1 MTRPADWRQR
11 ERARDPDRSFIVQA
25 PAGSGKTELL
35 TQRMLGLLARV
46 ENPEEVV
53 AITFTRKAAA
63 EMAQRLL
70 ERLEAARH
78 AASEPLEPHLRLS
91 RELAQAALANDAE
104 RGWNLLEQPSRLRIR
119 TIDSLCAELA
129 RQLPVLSGLGGG
141 QQVTEDAAPLYLQ
154 AATRT
159 MAAIEDD
166 DDPLQADVARL
177 LDRYDNRYDHLV
189 ELLTSMLA
197 SRDQWRRYL
206 LELRQGDGFDR
217 ASLEATLRYLV
228 NSELDTARAAM
239 PDAALAELPGLLRYA
254 LSNEPADA
262 SEVTALLDACV
273 HDGALDL
280 PADADALP
288 HWLTLIRRLLT
299 ADGKKWRAGADAK
312 AGFPPP
318 SKARGEEKARRQYWK
333 DAFGALLDTL
343 RDDDRLREQLA
354 GVLRLP
360 RPDYEDEAWASL
372 ESMMRILLRSHAEWE
387 IVMAES
393 GLADF
398 GEIADRAIRALGE
411 PERPS
416 NLALRLDYRISHL
429 LVDEFQ
435 DTSHSQIMLLERL
448 TEGWTEGDGRTLF
461 LVGDPMQSI
470 YRFRKAEVS
479 LFIRAFAGRL
489 FEQLRL
495 EPLRLEVNF
504 RSNRPLVDWVNHV
517 FPTVMPRSDDP
528 VKGAV
533 RYSPATV
540 RPNADDGGTVGIAL
554 RALRDDQAEAEQVV
568 ELLRHRDPAVKTAIL
583 VRARS
588 HAAAILQRLDRLK
601 QADPRFRYRA
611 VDFNPLAETPL
622 VRDLVSL
629 TLALQ
634 QPADRLAWLSVL
646 RTPFVGLDLAD
657 VDRLVGG
664 DAEALIEDRLAAS
677 ADGSAATLS
686 ADGRARLERAAPVLL
701 RFARLRGR
709 APIRTVVETC
719 WQHLGGPAC
728 IDNAS
733 ELDDAET
740 CLALLEKL
748 EREDLPIDRETLA
761 THLANLYAEPD
772 AQAGDGLQ
780 VMTIYAAKGLE
791 FDTVI
796 LPGINRDTGGDGPR
810 LMHWFELADIDR
822 IVLSPMRNVAE
833 KAAQKRSGDLI
844 QFISG
849 VERERQKLENGRL
862 LYVAATRAIREL
874 HLLGALQPST
884 KGELRPG
891 AATLLGELWPAIAE
905 EESPGLLARWSDA
918 GETDGAPAAAT
929 TEPLPQLYRRLPA
942 TWAPPPMP
950 AGVAVPEAAASVPRE
965 PIEFSWAGENARL
978 AGELV
983 HRVLQRIAETGLDS
997 WVEAGGFARHRD
1009 WCERQLREVGISGRE
1024 AQPVVAR
1031 VERAVTRCVASVE
1044 GRWVLS
1050 AHAEAGCEVALT
1062 ALLDGR
1068 LYNLVLDR
1076 TFIADD
1082 VRWIID
1088 YKTST
1093 HSGGDLAGFL
1103 ESEKSRY
1110 RGQLERYR
1118 AALALTETRPIR
1130 TALYFP
1136 LLDKLVT
1143 LDEPEAPLSA

>member
-1 MTRPADWRQR
+1 MTRPADWQAR
-11 ERARDPDRSFIVQA
+11 ERARDPQRSFIVQA

-46 ENPEEVV
+46 EHPEEVV

-78 AASEPLEPHLRLS
+78 AAPADLAPHLQLS

-104 RGWNLLEQPSRLRIR
+104 RGWNLLDQPSRLRIR

-154 AATRT
+154 AATRA
-159 MAAIEDD
+159 MAAIEQDG
-166 DDPLQADVARL
+166 DPLQADVARL

-189 ELLTSMLA
+189 GLLTSMLA
-197 SRDQWRRYL
+197 SRDQWRHYL
-206 LELRQGDGFDR
+206 LELSDGDGFDR
-217 ASLEATLRYLV
+217 ATLEATLRYLV
-228 NSELDTARAAM
+228 NSELDAARAAL
-239 PDAALAELPGLLRYA
+239 PDAALAELPRLLRYA
-254 LSNEPADA
+254 LDNDPEDA
-262 SEVTALLDACV
+262 GAVSALLEACA
-273 HDGALDL
+273 GGGERALDL
-280 PADADALP
+280 PADADALA
-288 HWLTLIRRLLT
+288 HWVTLIRRLLT
-299 ADGKKWRAGADAK
+299 ADGRKWRAGADAK

-318 SKARGEEKARRQYWK
+318 SKAKGEEKARRQFWK
-333 DAFGALLDTL
+333 DAFGAVLDTL
-343 RDDDRLREQLA
+343 RGDDALRERLA

-372 ESMMRILLRSHAEWE
+372 ESMMRILLRSLQEWE
-387 IVMAES
+387 LVMAES

-398 GEIADRAIRALGE
+398 GEIADRAIHALGD

-416 NLALRLDYRISHL
+416 DLALRLDYRISHL

-448 TEGWTEGDGRTLF
+448 TAGWTEGDGRTLF

-479 LFIRAFAGRL
+479 LFIRAFAGKL
-489 FEQLRL
+489 FRQLRL

-504 RSNRPLVDWVNHV
+504 RSNRPLVDWVNRV
-517 FPTVMPRSDDP
+517 FPTVMPRRDDP

-540 RPNADDGGTVGIAL
+540 RPNADDAGAVGISLQAW
-554 RALRDDQAEAEQVV
+554 RDDAAEAEQVV
-568 ELLRHRDPAVKTAIL
+568 ELLRRRDPAAKTAIL

-588 HAAAILQRLDRLK
+588 HATTILQRLDRLK
-601 QADPRFRYRA
+601 QAEPRFRYRA

-646 RTPFVGLDLAD
+646 RAPFVGLDLAD
-657 VDRLVGG
+657 IDRLVGG
-664 DAEALIEDRLAAS
+664 DAETLIAERLAAP
-677 ADGSAATLS
+677 AAGLS
-686 ADGRARLERAAPVLL
+686 ADGRARLERTAPILL
-701 RFARLRGR
+701 RFAGLRGR
-709 APIRTVVETC
+709 APIRTVVEAC

-761 THLANLYAEPD
+761 VHLADLYAEPD

-780 VMTIYAAKGLE
+780 VMTVYAAKGLE

-796 LPGINRDTGGDGPR
+796 VPGINRDTGGDASR
-810 LMHWFELADIDR
+810 LMHWFELADVEQ

-833 KAAQKRSGDLI
+833 KAAQRRSGDLI

-862 LYVAATRAIREL
+862 LYVAATRAIHSL
-874 HLLGALQPST
+874 HLLGAVQPNAQ
-884 KGELRPG
+884 GELRPG

-905 EESPGLLARWSDA
+905 DETPGLLARWAEA
-918 GETDGAPAAAT
+918 GESADAAAT
-929 TEPLPQLYRRLPA
+929 AAVTPLPQLYRRLPA
-942 TWAPPPMP
+942 RWAPPPMP
-950 AGVAVPEAAASVPRE
+950 AGVATPQPAAAEPRE

-983 HRVLQRIAETGLDS
+983 HRVLQRIAERGLES
-997 WVEAGGFARHRD
+997 WTAAGGFAAHAD
-1009 WCERQLREVGISGRE
+1009 WCRRQLREVGVSGR
-1024 AQPVVAR
+1024 AAGPVVAR
-1031 VERAVTRCVASVE
+1031 VEQAVTRCVASAD
-1044 GRWVLS
+1044 GRWLL
-1050 AHAEAGCEVALT
+1050 ADHAEAGCEVALT

-1068 LYNLVLDR
+1068 PCNLVLDR
-1076 TFIADD
+1076 TFVADG

-1093 HSGGDLAGFL
+1093 HTGGDLAGFL

-1118 AALALTETRPIR
+1118 TALALTERRPIR

-1136 LLDKLVT
+1136 LLDRLVT
-1143 LDEPEAPLSA
+1143 LDEPETPASA

>member
-1 MTRPADWRQR
+1 MSRPTDWRQR
-11 ERARDPDRSFIVQA
+11 ERARDPGRSFIVQA

-70 ERLEAARH
+70 ERLDAARRP
-78 AASEPLEPHLRLS
+78 ASGPLEPHLQLS
-91 RELAQAALANDAE
+91 RELAQAVLANDAE
-104 RGWNLLEQPSRLRIR
+104 RGWNLLDQPSRLRIR

-141 QQVTEDAAPLYLQ
+141 QQITEDPTALYQQ

-177 LDRYDNRYDHLV
+177 LDRYDNRYDHLAG
-189 ELLTSMLA
+189 LLTSMLA
-197 SRDQWRRYL
+197 SRDQWRHHL
-206 LELRQGDGFDR
+206 LDLRAGDGFNR
-217 ASLEATLRYLV
+217 AALEATLRYLV
-228 NSELDTARAAM
+228 ESELAAAR
-239 PDAALAELPGLLRYA
+239 DAFPEESLAELPGLLRYA
-254 LSNEPADA
+254 LSNDPEDRA
-262 SEVTALLDACV
+262 EVTALLDACGG
-273 HDGALDL
+273 HDTGTLAL

-288 HWLTLIRRLLT
+288 HWVTLIRRLLT
-299 ADGKKWRAGADAK
+299 ANGAKWRASADAK
-312 AGFPPP
+312 AGFPAP
-318 SKARGEEKARRQYWK
+318 SGAKGEEKERRQYWK
-333 DAFGALLDTL
+333 DGFRTLLDGL
-343 RDDDRLREQLA
+343 RSDDALRQCLA

-372 ESMMRILLRSHAEWE
+372 ESMMRILLRSYAEWE
-387 IVMAES
+387 LVMAES
-393 GLADF
+393 GQADF
-398 GEIADRAIRALGE
+398 GEIADRAIRALGDE
-411 PERPS
+411 EKPS
-416 NLALRLDYRISHL
+416 DLALRLDYRIAHL

-435 DTSHSQIMLLERL
+435 DTSHSQILLLQRL
-448 TEGWTEGDGRTLF
+448 TAGWTEGDGRTLF

-479 LFIRAFAGRL
+479 LFIRAFEGRL
-489 FEQLRL
+489 FDQLRL

-504 RSNRPLVDWVNHV
+504 RSGRPLVDWVNRV
-517 FPTVMPRSDDP
+517 FPTVMPRRNDP

-540 RPNADDGGTVGIAL
+540 RPNATDAGAVGISLQAV
-554 RALRDDQAEAEQVV
+554 RDDETEAERVV
-568 ELLRHRDPAVKTAIL
+568 EILRHRDPDAKTAIL

-601 QADPRFRYRA
+601 HDDPGFRYRA

-622 VRDLVSL
+622 VQDLVSL

-646 RTPFVGLDLAD
+646 RAPFVGLELDD
-657 VDRLVGG
+657 IDRLAGG
-664 DAEALIEDRLAAS
+664 DAEGLIEDALGAE
-677 ADGSAATLS
+677 ATDLS
-686 ADGRARLERAAPVLL
+686 RDGRMRLERAAPMLL
-701 RFARLRGR
+701 EFARLRGR
-709 APIRTVVETC
+709 ASIRTVVESC
-719 WQHLGGPAC
+719 WQRLGGPAC
-728 IDNAS
+728 IDNDS

-740 CLALLEKL
+740 YFALLERL
-748 EREDLPIDRETLA
+748 ESEGLPADRETLA
-761 THLANLYAEPD
+761 GHLADLYAEPD
-772 AQAGDGLQ
+772 AQAGEGLQ

-796 LPGINRDTGGDGPR
+796 LPGINRDTGGDGSR
-810 LMHWFELADIDR
+810 LMHWFELADLDR

-862 LYVAATRAIREL
+862 LYVAATRAISEL
-874 HLLGALQPST
+874 HLLGALQPNA
-884 KGELRPG
+884 KGECKPG
-891 AATLLGELWPAIAE
+891 AATLLGELWPAVAE
-905 EESPGLLARWSDA
+905 DEEPGLLARWVEIVEAGDASDA
-918 GETDGAPAAAT
+918 PAT
-929 TEPLPQLYRRLPA
+929 TPLPQLYRRLPA
-942 TWAPPPMP
+942 DWAPPPIP
-950 AGVAVPEAAASVPRE
+950 AGVATPGVAGAETRE

-983 HRVLQRIAETGLDS
+983 HRVLQRIAEAGLENWTDT
-997 WVEAGGFARHRD
+997 GGFAAQTD
-1009 WCERQLREVGISGRE
+1009 WCHHQLREVGISGRD
-1024 AQPVVAR
+1024 AAPIVAR
-1031 VERAVTRCVASVE
+1031 VEQAVAGCVASAD
-1044 GRWVLS
+1044 GRWILS
-1050 AHAEAGCEVALT
+1050 PHAEASCEVALT

-1068 LYNLVLDR
+1068 PCNLVLDR
-1076 TFIADD
+1076 TFVSDG

-1088 YKTST
+1088 YKTSS
-1093 HSGGDLAGFL
+1093 HSGGDLEGFI
-1103 ESEKSRY
+1103 ESEKARY
-1110 RGQLERYR
+1110 RAQLERYR
-1118 AALALTETRPIR
+1118 EALALTENRPIR

-1136 LLDKLVT
+1136 LLDRLVT
-1143 LDEPEAPLSA
+1143 LDGPEKTASA

>member
-11 ERARDPDRSFIVQA
+11 ERARDPAQSFIVQA

-70 ERLEAARH
+70 ERLDAAGKP
-78 AASEPLEPHLRLS
+78 APETLEPHLQLS
-91 RELAQAALANDAE
+91 RELARAVLANDAE
-104 RGWNLLEQPSRLRIR
+104 RGWNLLDQPSRLRIR
-119 TIDSLCAELA
+119 TIDGLCADLA

-166 DDPLQADVARL
+166 DDPLRADVVRL

-197 SRDQWRRYL
+197 SRDQWRHHL
-206 LELRQGDGFDR
+206 LALRDGDHFDR
-217 ASLEATLRYLV
+217 ATLESTLGYLV
-228 NSELDTARAAM
+228 ESELAAARAAV
-239 PDAALAELPGLLRYA
+239 PEKALAELPDLLRYA
-254 LSNEPADA
+254 LSNAPQDA
-262 SEVTALLDACV
+262 AEVAALLEACGGPDTG
-273 HDGALDL
+273 HLAL
-280 PADADALP
+280 PANAAALP
-288 HWLTLIRRLLT
+288 HWVTLIRRLLT
-299 ADGKKWRAGADAK
+299 ADGARWRAGADAK

-318 SKARGEEKARRQYWK
+318 SKARGEEKERRQYWK
-333 DAFGALLDTL
+333 DAFGRLLDAL
-343 RDDDRLREQLA
+343 RDDEALRARLA

-360 RPDYEDEAWASL
+360 RPDYEDEAWDSL
-372 ESMMRILLRSHAEWE
+372 ESMMRILLRSCAEWE
-387 IVMAES
+387 LVMADS

-398 GEIADRAIRALGE
+398 SEIAGRAIRALGE
-411 PERPS
+411 EDRPS
-416 NLALRLDYRISHL
+416 DLALRLDYRITHL

-435 DTSHSQIMLLERL
+435 DTSHSQITLLKRL
-448 TEGWTEGDGRTLF
+448 TAGWTEGDGRTLF

-479 LFIRAFAGRL
+479 LFIRAFEGHL
-489 FEQLRL
+489 FDQLRL

-504 RSNRPLVDWVNHV
+504 RSARPIVDWVNRV
-517 FPTVMPRSDDP
+517 FPSVMPHANDP

-533 RYSPATV
+533 RYSPAAV
-540 RPNADDGGTVGIAL
+540 RPNGSDDGAVGISLQAE
-554 RALRDDQAEAEQVV
+554 RDDDAEAERVV
-568 ELLRHRDPAVKTAIL
+568 ELLRERDPNARTAIL

-588 HAAAILQRLDRLK
+588 HATAILQRLDRLK
-601 QADPRFRYRA
+601 HDEPAFRYRA

-646 RTPFVGLDLAD
+646 RAPFVGLDLD
-657 VDRLVGG
+657 DLDRLVGG
-664 DAEALIEDRLAAS
+664 DAEGLIEDALAGATDLSEGGRRRL
-677 ADGSAATLS
+677 D
-686 ADGRARLERAAPVLL
+686 RAAPVLL
-701 RFARLRGR
+701 ESAGLRGR
-709 APIRTVVETC
+709 APIRTVVESC
-719 WQHLGGPAC
+719 WQRLGGPAC

-740 CLALLEKL
+740 FLALLERL
-748 EREDLPIDRETLA
+748 EREALPVDRETLA
-761 THLANLYAEPD
+761 THLADLYAEPD
-772 AQAGDGLQ
+772 ALAGAGLQ

-796 LPGINRDTGGDGPR
+796 LPGINRDTGGDASR

-833 KAAQKRSGDLI
+833 KAAQRRSGDLI

-874 HLLGALQPST
+874 HLLGALQPNA
-884 KGELRPG
+884 KGECKPG
-891 AATLLGELWPAIAE
+891 AATLLGELWPAVAE
-905 EESPGLLARWSDA
+905 DQEPGLLADWAASGGA
-918 GETDGAPAAAT
+918 GEAGPAPTPA
-929 TEPLPQLYRRLPA
+929 PLPQRYRRLPA
-942 TWAPPPMP
+942 AWSPPPIP
-950 AGVAVPEAAASVPRE
+950 AGVTTPPAAAIEARE
-965 PIEFSWAGENARL
+965 PIEFSWAGENARH

-983 HRVLQRIAETGLDS
+983 HRLLQRIAETGLDS
-997 WVEAGGFARHRD
+997 WATRGGFGAHAD
-1009 WCERQLREVGISGRE
+1009 WCRRQLREAGITGRE
-1024 AQPVVAR
+1024 AEPVLKRVAQAVAR
-1031 VERAVTRCVASVE
+1031 CIDSAD
-1044 GRWVLS
+1044 GRWILS
-1050 AHAEAGCEVALT
+1050 PHAEAGCEVALT
-1062 ALLDGR
+1062 ALFDGQPA
-1068 LYNLVLDR
+1068 NLILDR
-1076 TFIADD
+1076 TFVVDG

-1093 HSGGDLAGFL
+1093 HAGGDLEGFL
-1103 ESEKSRY
+1103 ESEKARY

-1118 AALALTETRPIR
+1118 AALALTENRPIR

-1136 LLDKLVT
+1136 LLDRLVT
-1143 LDEPEAPLSA
+1143 LDGPQKPASA

>member
-11 ERARDPDRSFIVQA
+11 EQARDPERSFIVQA

-70 ERLEAARH
+70 DRLEAARRP
-78 AASEPLEPHLRLS
+78 ADEPLEPHLQLS
-91 RELAQAALANDAE
+91 RQLARAALANDAE
-104 RGWNLLEQPSRLRIR
+104 RGWHLLEQPSRLRIR

-129 RQLPVLSGLGGG
+129 RQLPLLSGLGGG
-141 QQVTEDAAPLYLQ
+141 QQVTEDAAPLYLR
-154 AATRT
+154 AATQT
-159 MAAIEDD
+159 MAVIEDD

-197 SRDQWRRYL
+197 SRDQWRQHL
-206 LELRQGDGFDR
+206 LDLRRGDGFDR
-217 ASLEATLRYLV
+217 AQLEATLRYLV
-228 NSELDTARAAM
+228 DSELAAARAAL
-239 PDAALAELPGLLRYA
+239 PRQALAELPDLLRYA
-254 LSNEPADA
+254 LSNAPDDA
-262 SEVTALLDACV
+262 EAVDALLEACGG
-273 HDGALDL
+273 HDTERLDL
-280 PADADALP
+280 PPDADALP
-288 HWLTLIRRLLT
+288 HWVTLIRRLLT
-299 ADGKKWRAGADAK
+299 ADGKKWRSGADAK

-318 SKARGEEKARRQYWK
+318 SKAKGDEKARRQHWK
-333 DAFGALLDTL
+333 DAMGALLDTL
-343 RDDDRLREQLA
+343 RDDAALRERLA

-360 RPDYEDEAWASL
+360 RPDYEDEAWGSL
-372 ESMMRILLRSHAEWE
+372 ESMMRILLRAHAEWE
-387 IVMAES
+387 LVMADS

-398 GEIADRAIRALGE
+398 GEIADRAIRALGHDE
-411 PERPS
+411 QPS
-416 NLALRLDYRISHL
+416 DLALRLDYRIGHL

-435 DTSHSQIMLLERL
+435 DTSHNQVELLRRL
-448 TEGWTEGDGRTLF
+448 TAGWSAGDGRTLF

-479 LFIRAFAGRL
+479 LFIRAFAGGL
-489 FEQLRL
+489 FEQLHL

-504 RSNRPLVDWVNHV
+504 RSGRPVVDWVNRT
-517 FPTVMPRSDDP
+517 FPLVMPRHNDP
-528 VKGAV
+528 VRGAV

-540 RPNADDGGTVGIAL
+540 RPNAAEDGAVGITLQAM
-554 RALRDDQAEAEQVV
+554 RDDEAEAERVI
-568 ELLRHRDPAVKTAIL
+568 ELLRDRDPGSKTAIL

-601 QADPRFRYRA
+601 QDDPAFRYRA

-646 RTPFVGLDLAD
+646 RAPFVGLNLDD
-657 VDRLVGG
+657 
-664 DAEALIEDRLAAS
+664 IDRLAGGDP
-677 ADGSAATLS
+677 DGLVEDALAGGAVGLS
-686 ADGRARLERAAPVLL
+686 SDARTRLQRTAPVLL
-701 RFARLRGR
+701 ESAQLRGR
-709 APIRTVVETC
+709 APIRTVVEAC
-719 WQHLGGPAC
+719 WQRLGGPAC
-728 IDNAS
+728 IDNDS

-740 CLALLEKL
+740 FFALLERL
-748 EREDLPIDRETLA
+748 EREHLPADRETLA
-761 THLANLYAEPD
+761 SHLADLYAEPD
-772 AQAGDGLQ
+772 AQAGEALQ
-780 VMTIYAAKGLE
+780 VMTVYAAKGLE
-791 FDTVI
+791 FDRVI
-796 LPGINRDTGGDGPR
+796 VPGVNRDTGGDASR

-874 HLLGALQPST
+874 HLLGALQPNAS
-884 KGELRPG
+884 GECKPG
-891 AATLLGELWPAIAE
+891 AATLLGELWPAIE
-905 EESPGLLARWSDA
+905 EDETPGLLARWAEAGGDDA
-918 GETDGAPAAAT
+918 PRVAAESA
-929 TEPLPQLYRRLPA
+929 PLPQLYRRLPA
-942 TWAPPPMP
+942 DWLPPPLP
-950 AGVAVPEAAASVPRE
+950 AGVPSPDLAATAASE

-983 HRVLQRIAETGLDS
+983 HRVLQHIAETGLER
-997 WVEAGGFARHRD
+997 WTGAGGFAAQAD
-1009 WCERQLREVGISGRE
+1009 WCHRQLREAGVSGRAAE
-1024 AQPVVAR
+1024 PVVAR
-1031 VERAVTRCVASVE
+1031 VAQAVARCTASQD
-1044 GRWVLS
+1044 GRWIL
-1050 AHAEAGCEVALT
+1050 APHAEAGCEVPLT
-1062 ALLDGR
+1062 ALIDGR
-1068 LYNLVLDR
+1068 PCHLVLDR
-1076 TFIADD
+1076 TFVVDGI
-1082 VRWIID
+1082 RWIID

-1093 HSGGDLAGFL
+1093 HAGGDLEGFL
-1103 ESEKSRY
+1103 ESEKTRY

-1118 AALALTETRPIR
+1118 AALALSEDRPIR

-1136 LLDKLVT
+1136 LLDRLVAV
-1143 LDEPEAPLSA
+1143 DGPEHPGSA